1 METTN
6 FTMRI
11 DKELKVETEELFE
24 NLGLSMSSAITIFL
38 KQAVREQKIPFEIS
52 MASSTNKIDYV
63 NKKDLLKTAETEIEN
78 NSDIYEA
85 LAK

>member
-11 DKELKVETEELFE
+11 DKELKAESEELFD
-24 NLGLSMSSAITIFL
+24 NLGLSMSSAITLFL
-38 KQAVREQKIPFEIS
+38 KQAAREQRIPFEIS
-52 MASSTNKIDYV
+52 MNPSNNSISYV
-63 NKKDLLKTAETEIEN
+63 NKKDLLKSAEKEIET

>member
-11 DKELKVETEELFE
+11 DKELKAETEELFD

-52 MASSTNKIDYV
+52 MASNNKVEYV
-63 NKKDLLKTAETEIEN
+63 NKKDLLKAAEKEIEN
-78 NSDIYEA
+78 NSEIYEA
-85 LAK
+85 LGK